1 MQVSVLASG
10 SKGNATLV
18 AMNGAKILVDA
29 GISAT
34 RIKKALAAEDVDAA
48 DLDAVLLTHEHRD
61 HVAGLA
67 TLARWYHLPVYSRRK
82 TLASLPVG
90 IQQALADASGLN
102 LADALGA
109 MASDELVA
117 ESRPAY
123 GSASLFEPASHR
135 ETLLHPVD
143 GPFRLFS
150 LRITP
155 FSVPHDAAD
164 PVGYRIEGDSTV
176 TVCTDLGFVTQS
188 VAASIDG
195 TDVLV
200 LESNH
205 DPAVLRGGSYP
216 WPLKRRILSN
226 RGHLANADAAWA
238 VAHLERKPRDIFL
251 AHLSQ
256 ENNRPD
262 LARDTVNTILAG
274 QGIEIPLHVTKQDE
288 AVRLR

>member
-34 RIKKALAAEDVDAA
+34 RIKKALAAENVDAA

-143 GPFRLFS
+143 GAFRLAG

-176 TVCTDLGFVTQS
+176 TICTDLGFVTQS
-188 VAASIDG
+188 VAAHIDG
-195 TDVLV
+195 ADVLV
-200 LESNH
+200 LEANH
-205 DPAVLRGGSYP
+205 DAELLKNGRYP
-216 WPLKRRILSN
+216 WPLKRRILGN
-226 RGHLANADAAWA
+226 HGHLANTDAAWA
-238 VAHLERKPRDIFL
+238 VAHLERRPRDIFL

-262 LARDTVNTILAG
+262 LAKETVSNILAG